1 MKRLLLLVTLS
12 FFSFFSFSQSP
23 IDSAALDAFMDGQIQ
38 TLMQELDIN
47 GVTVSVV
54 KGQELFWSKGYGWAD
69 EKAGIKVDPAES
81 LFRMGSIS
89 KMFVWTAVM
98 QLYEEGKLNLDAD
111 IRSYIEDFEI
121 DDSYEEVITMKHLM
135 SHSAG
140 FEDYYIQLFSSDS
153 LPPNSLGEELKKHNP
168 GRIRPPG
175 VHSSYSNHGT
185 GMAAYI
191 VERISGLKWEDYV
204 QERIFDPLGMT
215 KSTFAYNLPPKF
227 KQAHSQGYTHSE
239 GKYSSHSFKGVPLA
253 PVGIA
258 STTAEDMV
266 PFMVAHMNHGKYEE
280 VALLDSTTSGL
291 MQTPLHVHAEGL
303 RGICYGFFDHSRNGY
318 KIVGHGGAT
327 EYFFSYMLL
336 MPDEDVGIFIS
347 TNTQGG
353 VDLIRKATDAFF
365 DRFYPNTTELNEIE
379 LSEEELKAFSGS
391 YLSNRRPHNRFT
403 KIIGLLNTPTEVSV
417 RNGKLWTDGSDPQ
430 SWIPIGPTLFQNS
443 QSTARLA
450 FEKDDLGEY
459 AYMYMDASP
468 HVAMERVSGI
478 ESRSLNIF
486 ILIMSLGLGIFALI
500 LWLINFF
507 LKRSYGLS
515 SERQLPIASKF
526 ITMVNV
532 LLLLGFAFAFGLTL
546 DSIFEEGVKD
556 SHYLTFV
563 ISAIFG
569 LFTLF
574 QFVLA
579 LGHFRKDV
587 KIRSSIFY
595 LILSLGMLG
604 LLFMMNYWNL
614 IGFQLT

>member
-1 MKRLLLLVTLS
+1 MKRLLLLFTLS
-12 FFSFFSFSQSP
+12 FFYSFSFSQNP
-23 IDSAALDAFMDGQIQ
+23 IDSADLDAFMDGQIQ
-38 TLMQELDIN
+38 TLMQELHIN

-69 EKAGIKVDPAES
+69 EKAGIKVDPAQS

-98 QLYEEGKLNLDAD
+98 QLYEEGKLNLDTD

-121 DDSYEEVITMKHLM
+121 DDSYEEIITMKHLM

-140 FEDYYIQLFSSDS
+140 FEDYYIQLFSADS
-153 LPPNSLGEELKKHNP
+153 LPPNSLGEELKEHNP
-168 GRIRPPG
+168 IRIRPPG

-191 VERISGLKWEDYV
+191 VEKISGLKWEDYV
-204 QERIFDPLGMT
+204 QEKIFDPLGMT
-215 KSTFAYNLPPKF
+215 KSTFAYNLPPNLKED
-227 KQAHSQGYTHSE
+227 HSQGYTYSE
-239 GKYSSHSFKGVPLA
+239 GKYSSHSFKGIPLA

-258 STTAEDMV
+258 STTAEEMV
-266 PFMVAHMNHGKYEE
+266 PFMVAHMNHGKYRE
-280 VALLDSTTSGL
+280 VAMLDSSTSDL
-291 MQTPLHVHAEGL
+291 MQTTLHTHAEGI
-303 RGICYGFFDHSRNGY
+303 RGMCYGFFDHSKNGY

-347 TNTQGG
+347 TNTAGG

-365 DRFYPNTTELNEIE
+365 DRFFPNTTEINEIE
-379 LSEEELKAFSGS
+379 LTEEDLKAYGGT

-403 KIIGLLNTPTEVSV
+403 KIIGILNTPVEVSV
-417 RNGKLWTDGSDPQ
+417 KNGKLWTGGSNPK
-430 SWIPIGPTLFQNS
+430 SWIPIGPALFQDS
-443 QSTARLA
+443 KSTGRLA
-450 FEKDDLGEY
+450 FEKDKTGEY
-459 AYMYMDASP
+459 AYMYMDSSP
-468 HVAMERVSGI
+468 HVALERVATI

-486 ILIMSLGLGIFALI
+486 VLLMSLGLGLFALL
-500 LWLINFF
+500 LWLINFL
-507 LKRSYGLS
+507 LKKSYGLS
-515 SERQLPIASKF
+515 SDRQLPVASKF
-526 ITMVNV
+526 IVLVNV
-532 LLLLGFAFAFGLTL
+532 FLLFVIAFAFGALL
-546 DSIFEEGVKD
+546 DTIFEKEIMNRNYVP
-556 SHYLTFV
+556 FV

-569 LFTLF
+569 LFTIF

-579 LGHFRKDV
+579 LGHFRKDI

-595 LILSLGMLG
+595 LILSVGMLA

-614 IGFQLT
+614 